1 MVVAS
6 LLYAVCL
13 YRAYGALDTLSPYI
27 CYELLVPHI
36 AVWKTFGIKKN
47 SYGSLVMKFKHTNII
62 PLQNFSTEMY
72 LHFPFSEH
80 VLAISMALLK
90 YLKPAK
96 DRLRFVTLP
105 LEDDR

>member
-1 MVVAS
+1 
-6 LLYAVCL
+6 
-13 YRAYGALDTLSPYI
+13 
-27 CYELLVPHI
+27 
-36 AVWKTFGIKKN
+36 
-47 SYGSLVMKFKHTNII
+47 MKFKHTNII
-62 PLQNFSTEMY
+62 PLQNFSYQIY
-72 LHFPFSEH
+72 LHFLFSGPFSEH